1 MQNKILSVLEK
12 ETNLSYNVKK
22 GVLYGTYKNYYVSL
36 QDFRNFILIS
46 LPIKLSDNYNI
57 NELNSMLTKLNQ
69 EYSNVKS
76 ATYNNNSIEIRYGY
90 KTIWKSNSDNI
101 LSILNILVREV
112 TLNSLSTCC
121 PTCGESTPISPF
133 LVNNRFVPCCDNCK
147 LEIKNSIEDNQ
158 NAIKEQKNNIIA
170 GIVGGFLGSLIG
182 VALWIVIGLA
192 GYIAAICGLVLAVCT
207 IKGYQLFGGKL
218 DKKGMFITIIITIL
232 MVFVSQY
239 LTLSLEIYN
248 EFKADYAISTFD
260 AIRAVP
266 DFLKDADVSRSF
278 YVNLGIGY
286 ILTLVCVV
294 SQFKNSYKDANFKV
308 KTEEL

>member
-1 MQNKILSVLEK
+1 MKNKLLSVLEK
-12 ETNLSYNVKK
+12 ETNLNYNVPK
-22 GVLYGTYKNYYVSL
+22 GVLYGTYKNYYLSI
-36 QDFRNFILIS
+36 QDFRTFILIS
-46 LPIKLSDNYNI
+46 VPIKLSENYNI
-57 NELNSMLTKLNQ
+57 TGINSILAKLNE
-69 EYSNVKS
+69 EYSNMKS
-76 ATYNNNSIEIRYGY
+76 ATYNNNSIEIRYDY
-90 KTIWKSNSDNI
+90 KTVWKSNSDNI
-101 LSILNILVREV
+101 LSILNALVREV
-112 TLNSLSTCC
+112 TLNNLSTCC
-121 PTCGESTPISPF
+121 PACGEVTPISPF
-133 LVNNRFVPCCDNCK
+133 LVDNKFIPCCDNCK
-147 LEIKNSIEDNQ
+147 LEIKNSIADNQ
-158 NAIKEQKNNIIA
+158 DTIRKQKSNIVA

-182 VALWIVIGLA
+182 VTLWIIIGLA

-218 DKKGMFITIIITIL
+218 DKKGMVITIIITIL

-248 EFKADYAISTFD
+248 EFKADYAISVFN

-286 ILTLVCVV
+286 LLTLVCVV

-308 KTEEL
+308 KTEEF